1 MGLSGLILKRKENAD
16 IHRLI
21 RDITLAAEQAD
32 LQPRI
37 NTDLRNTRGG
47 GVYTTGNIADS
58 YEDIP
63 EARQWLMYLYSDDDC
78 TDRFDWIAEGEK
90 LIRVMII
97 EDISDCERILLDF
110 LYEYLKRNPEDYFY
124 AEEEWY
130 YTYEDIVRIKQREFD
145 PTWCYKKP
153 YTEF

>member
-1 MGLSGLILKRKENAD
+1 MILKRKENAD
-16 IHRLI
+16 IQRLI
-21 RDITLAAEQAD
+21 QDVRLAAERAN
-32 LQPRI
+32 LEPRI
-37 NTDLRNTRGG
+37 MEKFYDSVDG
-47 GVYTTGNIADS
+47 GVYTTGNIADT

-63 EARQWLMYLYSDDDC
+63 EAQQWLMYVYSDDDC
-78 TDRFDWIAEGEK
+78 TDRFDWIAEDAK

-145 PTWCYKKP
+145 PAWCYKKP

>member
-1 MGLSGLILKRKENAD
+1 MILKRKENAD
-16 IHRLI
+16 IQRLI
-21 RDITLAAEQAD
+21 WDVKLAAERAN
-32 LQPRI
+32 LEPRI
-37 NTDLRNTRGG
+37 KEKFYESVDG
-47 GVYTTGNIADS
+47 GVYTTGNIANT

-78 TDRFDWIAEGEK
+78 TDSFDWIAEGEK

-110 LYEYLKRNPEDYFY
+110 LYEYFKRNPEDYFY

-130 YTYEDIVRIKQREFD
+130 YTHEDIVRIKQTEFD
-145 PTWCYKKP
+145 QVWCYKKP
-153 YTEF
+153 HTEF